1 MGFTW
6 TKGTETTAEAQK
18 RIGSIVKIIKIGQS
32 AAKFP
37 RLDNTKI
44 MCYYECGLSIS
55 EIAEKMNI
63 SVEHVQNWVNYLK
76 EKNKIK

>member
-18 RIGSIVKIIKIGQS
+18 RIGSMIN
-32 AAKFP
+32 
-37 RLDNTKI
+37 NTKI
-44 MCYYECGLSIS
+44 MCYYECGLSMS

>member
-18 RIGSIVKIIKIGQS
+18 RIGNMIN
-32 AAKFP
+32 
-37 RLDNTKI
+37 NTKI

-55 EIAEKMNI
+55 EIAEKTNM
-63 SVEHVQNWVNYLK
+63 SVEHVQNRVNYLK
-76 EKNKIK
+76 EENKIK

>member
-18 RIGSIVKIIKIGQS
+18 RIGSMIN
-32 AAKFP
+32 
-37 RLDNTKI
+37 NTKI
-44 MCYYECGLSIS
+44 MCYYECGLSMS

-76 EKNKIK
+76 EKTK

>member
-1 MGFTW
+1 
-6 TKGTETTAEAQK
+6 
-18 RIGSIVKIIKIGQS
+18 
-32 AAKFP
+32 
-37 RLDNTKI
+37 

>member
-6 TKGTETTAEAQK
+6 TKGTETTADAQK
-18 RIGSIVKIIKIGQS
+18 RIGSMIN
-32 AAKFP
+32 
-37 RLDNTKI
+37 NTKI
-44 MCYYECGLSIS
+44 MCYYECGLSMS

-76 EKNKIK
+76 EKTK